1 MKRMLSAAFAMAV
14 TVQLGAGAM
23 AATANFNDVEGYW
36 AQPQIE
42 ALAKYD
48 VMSGYPSGYFMPEKT
63 LTRAEFAAILSKAL
77 KLNGNATASTY
88 SDVPEYHW
96 AAKAINTVKANG
108 YMIGESNDMFAPNQP
123 VDRLTVI
130 KAIAKAYPE
139 KATPEKMEA
148 MLERFV
154 DTSAIPEDAKMAVAE
169 TVEYKIFANN
179 PTYGALLQPQ
189 RNATRG
195 EVAVLVSN
203 LVAKMTNNDMP
214 SVAVT
219 DNYYVAKYADGNLR
233 PYYLGEHKP
242 TEEFVTIPETNFS
255 ATLSQPIDAYK
266 TNIGDTI
273 TLTTDKAI
281 SSKSNIMVAP
291 QGSKFIG
298 EVVDVIA
305 PSALDSTPTIK
316 VQFKELVTTNG
327 KTLKVQGGTDSLT
340 TLPTGEKRMVQLN
353 NPIQLVVPVK

>member
-23 AATANFNDVEGYW
+23 AATTNFSDVDGYW

-48 VMSGYPSGYFMPEKT
+48 VMSGYPSGYFMPEET
-63 LTRAEFAAILSKAL
+63 ITRGEFAALLVKAL
-77 KLNGNATASTY
+77 KLSPSTMANY

-96 AAKAINTVKANG
+96 AANAISTVKANG
-108 YMIGESNDMFAPNQP
+108 YMIGHSDEIFAPNEP

-130 KAIAKAYPE
+130 KAIAKAYP
-139 KATPEKMEA
+139 KQATPQKVDA

-154 DTSAIPEDAKMAVAE
+154 DMAAIPTDAKTAVAE
-169 TVEYKIFANN
+169 TVEYEIFANN

-189 RNATRG
+189 RDATRG
-195 EVAVLVSN
+195 EVAALMSN
-203 LVAKMTNNDMP
+203 LLSNMNYTMP
-214 SVAVT
+214 ETKVT

-233 PYYLGEHKP
+233 PYYLGEHVP

-255 ATLSQPIDAYK
+255 ATLAQPIDAYN
-266 TNIGDTI
+266 TNVGDMI
-273 TLTTDKAI
+273 TLTTDNAI
-281 SSKSNIMVAP
+281 SSKSNILIAP
-291 QGSKFIG
+291 QGSKFVG
-298 EVVDVIA
+298 QVVDVIA

-316 VQFKELVTTNG
+316 VQFKELVTTTG
-327 KTLKVQGGTDSLT
+327 KTLKVKGGTDSLT
-340 TLPTGEKRMVQLN
+340 TLPTGEKRMVKLN
-353 NPIQLVVPVK
+353 DPIQLIVPVK